1 MELSPFYIG
10 DMQVFVNIVAFY
22 LGYLLFLVNKTKDLI
37 KQTWEHTLILGR
49 CYMRVYQT
57 GLLRLAFIGNLK
69 G

>member
-37 KQTWEHTLILGR
+37 KQT
-49 CYMRVYQT
+49 
-57 GLLRLAFIGNLK
+57 
-69 G
+69 